1 MKIKKLV
8 LENFGLF
15 RGRNE
20 INLDTKV
27 VRRKVKPIVLIG
39 GKNGAG
45 KTSILESIRLCLYG
59 PQGIADRISA
69 KGYEQYLRGR
79 VHRDESLLINPTSA
93 AITLVFEHANVGEK
107 HEFTVTRS
115 WDVRENSVS
124 SSLEVLRDGTPL
136 DEIDRE
142 NAEEFLRDLVPP
154 GVAQL
159 YFFDGEKIQE
169 LAEAEDVD
177 AALTDAIK
185 NLLGLELV
193 DRLQADL
200 RIYKNR
206 IDSEDSNS
214 EITKTIESYEFELDE
229 KRSEAI
235 DLRQSFDE
243 ASSQAD
249 SIRVE
254 IARQETRIAKEGGA
268 YANKRGELEFQKKS
282 RAARIVELENEIR
295 RHAENLMPFTI
306 VPQLCEALQSQLS
319 VEREIQDWSA
329 VEKVVEQRGNKFKTA
344 VNKLLRRYD
353 KKIGSELLSQIDSE
367 VGEALN
373 QFIKKPQELH
383 EAKVIHNL
391 SDDQQ
396 SRLLVGIE
404 RARSEI
410 PAQVEKLR
418 ITLEKETRLLQ
429 KAEQSLKKVPSEDQL
444 KPMVEAINELH
455 QKLGSAQTIVR
466 QKELALNAIEFAI
479 KELERKL
486 EKAEK
491 LQRESGR
498 LHEKQQLASRVQV
511 VLDEYHKRLLSA
523 KATEL
528 SEALMNRFSQLWRK
542 GDRVRRIE
550 ISPDTYE
557 VLLYDRHER
566 IVPKKELSA
575 GEKQIYAIAILWSL
589 ADVSGRPLPMVI
601 DTPLGRLDG
610 DHRNHLVKRY
620 FPHAS
625 HQVIILS
632 TDTEIDEEYFSDLSP
647 SISHAIHLRYAKDDA
662 RTIVENGYFWNRRS
676 KEKELAG
683 AVK

>member
-1 MKIKKLV
+1 VKIKKLI

-20 INLDTKV
+20 INLETRI

-79 VHRDESLLINPTSA
+79 VHRDDSLLINPTSA
-93 AITLVFEHANVGEK
+93 AVTLVFEHAHVGAK

-124 SSLEVLRDGTPL
+124 SSLEVLRDGIPL
-136 DEIDRE
+136 DDIDRD

-206 IDSEDSNS
+206 IDSDDSNS
-214 EITKTIESYEFELDE
+214 GINKTIEANEQALSE

-235 DLRQSFDE
+235 ELRRALDE
-243 ASSQAD
+243 ACSQTD
-249 SIRVE
+249 LIRKD
-254 IARQETRIAKEGGA
+254 IARQETKIAKEGGA
-268 YANKRGELEFQKKS
+268 YANKREELEVQKKS
-282 RAARIVELENEIR
+282 RSARISELENDIR
-295 RHAENLMPFTI
+295 RYAENLLPFTI
-306 VPQLCEALQSQLS
+306 IPQLCERLESQLS
-319 VEREIQDWSA
+319 VERKIQDWSA
-329 VEKVVEQRGNKFKTA
+329 VEKVVEQRGSKFKKA
-344 VNKLLRRYD
+344 VKTLIRRHDKSVSKDLLTS
-353 KKIGSELLSQIDSE
+353 IESE
-367 VGEALN
+367 VSEALI
-373 QFIKKPQELH
+373 QFIKKPQEIDN
-383 EAKVIHNL
+383 AKVIHNL
-391 SDDQQ
+391 SDDQH
-396 SRLLVGIE
+396 SRILLGIE
-404 RARSEI
+404 RARSEV

-418 ITLEKETRLLQ
+418 IALEKEIRLLQ
-429 KAEQSLKKVPSEDQL
+429 KAEQALKKVPSEDQL
-444 KPMVEAINELH
+444 KPMVETINELN
-455 QKLGSAQTIVR
+455 QKLGSAETIVR
-466 QKELALNAIEFAI
+466 QKESALNATEFAV

-491 LQRESGR
+491 LQRESGK
-498 LHEKQQLASRVQV
+498 LHEKQELATRVQG
-511 VLDEYHKRLLSA
+511 VLDEYHKKLLRA
-523 KATEL
+523 KSTEL

-542 GDRVRRIE
+542 GDRATRIE
-550 ISPDTYE
+550 IDPETYA
-557 VLLYDRHER
+557 VLLYDRHDR

-610 DHRNHLVKRY
+610 DHRNHLVERY

-632 TDTEIDEEYFSDLSP
+632 TDTEIDEEYFHDLSP
-647 SISHAIHLRYAKDDA
+647 ATSHSIHLQYVKDDG
-662 RTIVENGYFWNRRS
+662 RTIVEDGYFWKRKS
-676 KEKELAG
+676 KNKELAG
-683 AVK
+683 ATQ

>member
-27 VRRKVKPIVLIG
+27 VRRKAKPIVLIG

-214 EITKTIESYEFELDE
+214 EITKTIESYELELDE

-282 RAARIVELENEIR
+282 RAARIIELENEIR

-329 VEKVVEQRGNKFKTA
+329 VEKVVEQRGNKFKNA

-353 KKIGSELLSQIDSE
+353 KKIGAELLSQIDSE

-404 RARSEI
+404 RARSEV

-455 QKLGSAQTIVR
+455 QTLGSAQTIVR
-466 QKELALNAIEFAI
+466 QKESALNALEFAI

-511 VLDEYHKRLLSA
+511 VLDEYHKKLLSA
-523 KATEL
+523 KAKEL

-632 TDTEIDEEYFSDLSP
+632 TDTEIDEEYFNDLSP